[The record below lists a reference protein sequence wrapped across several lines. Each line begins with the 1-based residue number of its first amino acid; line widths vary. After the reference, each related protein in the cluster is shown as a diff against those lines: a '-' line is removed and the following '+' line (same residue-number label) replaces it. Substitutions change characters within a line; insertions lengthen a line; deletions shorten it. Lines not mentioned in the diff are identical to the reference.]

1 MHRRAPM
8 PADQVHWDGARDEHA
23 ILPIVGEGPATFPSE
38 SKRFRG
44 TTARTITTYG
54 TEKTL
59 GLQGAGARLAS
70 RQPGSAAQ
78 PSQVFNLK
86 FRLTL
91 MRFICRWAHHFAG
104 PVVRVTEF
112 YPLYPTNSDTTATM
126 SRRSIGASFRRLM
139 LLSVNWGGA

>member
-1 MHRRAPM
+1 MRRRAPM
-8 PADQVHWDGARDEHA
+8 PAEQVHWDGARDEDTV
-23 ILPIVGEGPATFPSE
+23 LPIMGEGPATSPSE

-44 TTARTITTYG
+44 TTTRTITTYG
-54 TEKTL
+54 AEETF
-59 GLQGAGARLAS
+59 GLQGARARLAS
-70 RQPGSAAQ
+70 YQPGLAAQ

-91 MRFICRWAHHFAG
+91 MRFICRWAPRFDG

-126 SRRSIGASFRRLM
+126 SRRSTGASFRRLM
-139 LLSVNWGGA
+139 LLLVNWGGA